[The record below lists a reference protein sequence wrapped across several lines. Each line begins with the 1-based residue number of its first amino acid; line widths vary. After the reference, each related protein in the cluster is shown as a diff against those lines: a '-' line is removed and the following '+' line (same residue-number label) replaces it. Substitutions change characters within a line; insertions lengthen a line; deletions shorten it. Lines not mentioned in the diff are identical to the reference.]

1 MNESQAWKE
10 CVMTQMKDDENRR
23 ALILRLRRVEGQVRG
38 VQQLMENE
46 APCESIAQQLSAAR
60 RALDKVFY
68 MMMACMIEQQVT
80 EDPSPKAVHADVK
93 KLTEMLSKYS

>member
-1 MNESQAWKE
+1 MTKMKE
-10 CVMTQMKDDENRR
+10 TDERR

-38 VQQLMENE
+38 VQQLIENE

-68 MMMACMIEQQVT
+68 MMMACMLEQQVT
-80 EDPSPKAVHADVK
+80 EDSSATAVHAEVR
-93 KLTEMLSKYS
+93 KLTEMLTRYS

>member
-80 EDPSPKAVHADVK
+80 EDSSPKAVHADVK